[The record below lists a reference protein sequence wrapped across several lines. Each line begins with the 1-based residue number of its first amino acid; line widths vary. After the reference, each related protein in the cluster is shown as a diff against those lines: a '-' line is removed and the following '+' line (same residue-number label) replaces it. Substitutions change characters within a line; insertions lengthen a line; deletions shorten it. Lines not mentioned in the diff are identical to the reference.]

1 MTETNSVLPEFDFEI
16 LISDAA
22 MNPDICINDSEK
34 KIYTYPFKYN
44 GQQIILRCFL
54 NYVIVQLN
62 NGKNLKVPG
71 VFNATFE
78 EYSNG
83 IGEFR
88 ESNYMIPLDVLH
100 YLTAKHGFSI
110 LQVRIGIYG
119 GDKIR
124 AREINFVDFE
134 IGSKVRKKHF
144 FFFFKKEICN
154 FFQK

>member
-1 MTETNSVLPEFDFEI
+1 M
-16 LISDAA
+16 
-22 MNPDICINDSEK
+22 
-34 KIYTYPFKYN
+34 
-44 GQQIILRCFL
+44 
-54 NYVIVQLN
+54 IVQLN

-100 YLTAKHGFSI
+100 YLTAKHGFSV

-134 IGSKVRKKHF
+134 IGSKVSTKLPRTLKYHF
-144 FFFFKKEICN
+144 KV
-154 FFQK
+154 FQ